1 VPFGLA
7 VLEPEVQ
14 GGVQCRLIRLLVT
27 RRACTQGLHEL
38 PERYTHRT
46 KELVPMIEHR
56 RGRHNCLD
64 VAVAQSENFE
74 SPCGG
79 YEGLVEGQLAALLEC
94 FFDSSRQTFDAFADA
109 RQRTLSA
116 ILRLY

>member
-1 VPFGLA
+1 
-7 VLEPEVQ
+7 
-14 GGVQCRLIRLLVT
+14 
-27 RRACTQGLHEL
+27 
-38 PERYTHRT
+38 
-46 KELVPMIEHR
+46 MIEHR

-109 RQRTLSA
+109 
-116 ILRLY
+116 